1 MPVTIPDEEPIE
13 QTAGLPLSHVPPAG
27 THVNVVVDPT
37 QAKGAPVITPGSAFT
52 VTVIVLLQP
61 VAVMKQVI
69 VAVPAAA
76 PVTIPVPTPT
86 VAIAVLLLL
95 HVHPAGVVVSVVVRP
110 THKLVLPVIG
120 VGNGLTVTVAVAAH
134 VVGNVYVIVAV
145 PGAGVEETPLTSP
158 VPATT
163 VAIAVLLLVHTPP
176 VGELPRAV
184 VCPSHTVGVPVIA
197 DGNGFTERTVD
208 VLHPV
213 TGAV

>member
-1 MPVTIPDEEPIE
+1 
-13 QTAGLPLSHVPPAG
+13 
-27 THVNVVVDPT
+27 VVEPT
-37 QAKGAPVITPGSAFT
+37 QAKGAPVITPGNAFT
-52 VTVIVLLQP
+52 VTVIVLLHP

-95 HVHPAGVVVSVVVRP
+95 HVQPAGVVVSVVVRP

-134 VVGNVYVIVAV
+134 VVGSVYVIVAV

-163 VAIAVLLLVHTPP
+163 VAIAVLLLVHRPP

-184 VCPSHTVGVPVIA
+184 V
-197 DGNGFTERTVD
+197 
-208 VLHPV
+208 
-213 TGAV
+213 